1 MNEKFKQLLTHVT
14 DEDWVLVITPDG
26 QLKTVLLPKNKD
38 SMTYT
43 IKQAMAIA
51 ESGMEEMF
59 AQEFQEEFPNLAEK
73 LNKKN
78 NTLIVDIST
87 KGAIIK

>member
-59 AQEFQEEFPNLAEK
+59 AQEFQEEFPKLAEK
-73 LNKKN
+73 LNKK
-78 NTLIVDIST
+78 TIH
-87 KGAIIK
+87 

>member
-73 LNKKN
+73 LNKK
-78 NTLIVDIST
+78 TIH
-87 KGAIIK
+87 

>member
-14 DEDWVLVITPDG
+14 DDDWVLVITPDG

-43 IKQAMAIA
+43 VKQAMAIA
-51 ESGMEEMF
+51 ESGLEEMF
-59 AQEFQEEFPNLAEK
+59 VQELEEEFPNLS
-73 LNKKN
+73 KKFHKK
-78 NTLIVDIST
+78 TLH
-87 KGAIIK
+87 

>member
-14 DEDWVLVITPDG
+14 DEEWVLVITPDG

-43 IKQAMAIA
+43 VKQVMAIA

-59 AQEFQEEFPNLAEK
+59 ASEFEEEFPHLASK
-73 LNKKN
+73 FNKK
-78 NTLIVDIST
+78 TLH
-87 KGAIIK
+87 

>member
-59 AQEFQEEFPNLAEK
+59 AQEFQEDFPNLAEK
-73 LNKKN
+73 LNKK
-78 NTLIVDIST
+78 TIH
-87 KGAIIK
+87 